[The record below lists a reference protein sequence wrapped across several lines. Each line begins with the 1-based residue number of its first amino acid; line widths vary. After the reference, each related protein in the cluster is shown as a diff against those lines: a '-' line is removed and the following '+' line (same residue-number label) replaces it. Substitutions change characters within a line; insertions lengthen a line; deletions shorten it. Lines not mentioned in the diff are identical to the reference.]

1 MFSNNLLMAASSISG
16 AAYEVAYS
24 CRFNADDSAHLL
36 RTDGDTG
43 TPKTHTHFIYFKR
56 GNLSSLMQPMA
67 CDNGSDTNSF
77 TIMFTAENK
86 LQIYF
91 QDTSA
96 TTTIDWIS
104 TQVFRDP
111 HAWYFI
117 VLTINTVPS
126 TPILKVWN
134 WNVEITEWNKT
145 AANSLAQNDVFEPGT
160 SGFRYEYGSYENG
173 AGRFYDGYMALAG
186 YMDGVVITDPV
197 TDGLIEVDSS
207 GVARPADVTGLDYGT
222 AGHLLDFADD
232 SDLGN
237 DISGNNNDFTSSG
250 LAANDQVVDTPTNNY
265 MVQTP
270 LWSNENFTLSNGN
283 LRVTG
288 SGGAVQGKTT
298 SSFSIPTTGKWYFEA
313 TFPNAGMDVIGV
325 SAVRQLT
332 PEPGGDTDATSGSTA
347 SWAFNVGNEDA
358 YTNDTATSYGSTAF
372 VDSDVFNCAIDTGAG
387 KIWFGKNG
395 TYYNSGDPGAGTGE
409 IYSGLTGELYVASRP
424 WISSSH
430 ELNFG
435 QKGFDN
441 TVPTDFLALNTTNM
455 AVPSIADGSANFQP
469 NKRTGDGA
477 GATANVNGATSS
489 TTTLVVDGNSGTIV
503 AGMYVTGTGISG
515 SVTVA
520 SLSDQNNLV
529 LSSAQSLSNDVA
541 LTFSSAVTQTGN
553 SQFGTDL
560 IIIKNRD
567 ETDEWKVVDSV
578 RGATYEINT
587 DSTNAQTQDTNGVTA
602 FSATDGY
609 MIGTGAGGY
618 NDNTEKFID
627 YHFQEGST
635 PGMGIN
641 ASVSHTQ
648 GSETTIA
655 HGMSAVPV
663 FALLK
668 ETDAATAWWVYHQS
682 LTSKTNNY
690 LVLDTDAG
698 EATISSVWG
707 TQSSTN
713 FVIGDAAS
721 GVASGTYV
729 CYSFAE
735 VTGFSSFG
743 KYEGTGVTNGT
754 LVITG
759 FKPALVICKSID
771 STSNWFCYDSE
782 REGYN
787 VDNDSLYMDTVDDE
801 NTADEIDLLSNGFK
815 LRIATDP
822 NVEETYI
829 YAAWA
834 ENPFGGHGGTFGGG
848 VSPATAR

>member
-469 NKRTGDGA
+469 NKRTGDGDA
-477 GATANVNGATSS
+477 GAVE
-489 TTTLVVDGNSGTIV
+489 
-503 AGMYVTGTGISG
+503 
-515 SVTVA
+515 
-520 SLSDQNNLV
+520 
-529 LSSAQSLSNDVA
+529 
-541 LTFSSAVTQTGN
+541 QTGN

-567 ETDEWKVVDSV
+567 EDDEWMLLD
-578 RGATYEINT
+578 RIRAATKELNT
-587 DSTNAQTQDTNGVTA
+587 DSDAAESTDANGVTA
-602 FSATDGY
+602 FSDTDGY
-609 MIGTGAGGY
+609 TIGTGAGGY
-618 NDNTEKFID
+618 NDDTEKFID
-627 YHFQEGST
+627 YHWKADGST
-635 PGMGIN
+635 GESNTEGTNID
-641 ASVSHTQ
+641 S
-648 GSETTIA
+648 TIA
-655 HGMSAVPV
+655 VNDTAGFSYGTYTGTGDAADSFGHGITGTPEFIIIKQLTDASTNWIVYHEDQNATPEDYY
-663 FALLK
+663 LRLN
-668 ETDAATAWWVYHQS
+668 TDAAPADLNTMWNDTAP
-682 LTSKTNNY
+682 
-690 LVLDTDAG
+690 
-698 EATISSVWG
+698 
-707 TQSSTN
+707 SSTTVTLGTNAEVNGDGKN
-713 FVIGDAAS
+713 FVFYAFRSIS
-721 GVASGTYV
+721 
-729 CYSFAE
+729 
-735 VTGFSSFG
+735 GFSAFSS
-743 KYEGTGVTNGT
+743 YTGNNSADGPFVYC
-754 LVITG
+754 G
-759 FKPALVICKSID
+759 FRPAFVLIKAVAVESWFLGD
-771 STSNWFCYDSE
+771 SVRN
-782 REGYN
+782 GYN
-787 VDNDSLYMDTVDDE
+787 ELNPPMLSPDTTAAEDNSWSGATPFD
-801 NTADEIDLLSNGFK
+801 ILSNGFK
-815 LRIATDP
+815 IRRTGGAFNTDAG
-822 NVEETYI
+822 I
-829 YAAWA
+829 YTFAAFA
-834 ENPFGGHGGTFGGG
+834 ENPFGGEGETFGGG